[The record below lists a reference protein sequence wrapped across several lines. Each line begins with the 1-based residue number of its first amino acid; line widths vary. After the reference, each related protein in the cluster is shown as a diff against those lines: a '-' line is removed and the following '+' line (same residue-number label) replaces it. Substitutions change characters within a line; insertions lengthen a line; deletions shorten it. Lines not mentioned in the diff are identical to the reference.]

1 MRGCE
6 GHLTMK
12 RISVFAP
19 MGTLDHQTG
28 ILNAVRCFADAGYEV
43 DVLTVRNRR
52 FPAPTF
58 GSPAVRIRYMPW
70 IFDAEREPRAL
81 ATLLFT
87 AWVLLGFTRAHPLIF
102 AGGIRGLL
110 AAYAYSLLRRTR
122 ILNYQTELYLGNRL
136 DTRAAR
142 LFKAIERRA
151 AQRSEITIEHDEQR
165 RDLLVAD
172 LGVPAD
178 RVLIVPNAPCGPARA
193 VASTLLQRRLG
204 LDEATPLLLCPGT
217 IAKEFDTATAVR
229 CAQSLPPAW
238 RCVVHSAQPRANDD
252 PAVGA
257 LRDLDTGQRVDF
269 SLAPLP
275 YSQIDE
281 LLASAR
287 IGLVLYSL
295 EVGQNI
301 SSVGLASGKLSHFL
315 KLGVP
320 VIVSPLP
327 GLADF
332 VRKHGVGE
340 VLDDPM
346 RAGALVMR
354 IEADYAAYRERALRC
369 FEGHLSYERAFRRVL
384 DVTDG
389 WCARGAVS

>member
-1 MRGCE
+1 
-6 GHLTMK
+6 MK
-12 RISVFAP
+12 RVSVFAP

-28 ILNAVRCFADAGYEV
+28 ILNAVRCFAAAGYAV
-43 DVLTVRNRR
+43 DVLTVRNRC

-58 GSPAVRIRYMPW
+58 ASLAVRVRYMPW
-70 IFDAEREPRAL
+70 FFNAKREPRTL

-87 AWVLLGFTRAHPLIF
+87 AWVLLGFTRTHPLIF

-110 AAYAYSLLRRTR
+110 AAYAYSLFRRTR
-122 ILNYQTELYLGNRL
+122 IVNYQTELYIGNKL

-151 AQRSEITIEHDEQR
+151 ARRSEITIEHDEQR

-178 RVLIVPNAPCGPARA
+178 RVLIVPNAPCGPAR
-193 VASTLLQRRLG
+193 VAESTLLQRRLG
-204 LDEATPLLLCPGT
+204 LDEATPVLLCPGT

-238 RCVVHSAQPRANDD
+238 RCVVHSAQPRAKDD
-252 PAVGA
+252 PVISM
-257 LRDLDTGQRVDF
+257 LRELDAGHRVVF
-269 SLAPLP
+269 SLEPLP

-281 LLASAR
+281 LLGSAR
-287 IGLVLYSL
+287 IGLVLYSR
-295 EVGQNI
+295 EVGQNT
-301 SSVGLASGKLSHFL
+301 SAVGLASGKLSHFL

-332 VRKHGVGE
+332 VREHGVGQ
-340 VLDDPM
+340 VLEDPA
-346 RAGALVMR
+346 RAGELVAQ
-354 IEADYAAYRERALRC
+354 IEADYAGYRERALRS
-369 FEGHLSYERAFRRVL
+369 FDERLSYDHAFRRVL
-384 DVTDG
+384 SVTDQ
-389 WCARGAVS
+389 WHCAEAPR